1 MEASRADI
9 EQQMKGR
16 WKYFTLKRGAR
27 MQSGRIRTASD
38 SSADQ
43 GDIRNYVGQKV
54 VLLWQ
59 LL

>member
-9 EQQMKGR
+9 EQQMKDR
-16 WKYFTLKRGAR
+16 WTYFIRKGGAR
-27 MQSGRIRTASD
+27 HSGRIRTASG

-43 GDIRNYVGQKV
+43 GDIRNYVGQKG

-59 LL
+59 LS